1 MLHPQPVSLNCRQS
15 VHVVEGALGFWSS
28 SNTAPMMTPLDFETS
43 AENAQ
48 RWLAG
53 LRPKNTS
60 GGWSAGL
67 VASCCAAVAS
77 MASEL
82 IVRLQADIPVEW
94 QQQMTGPQDASQG
107 LKDM

>member
-15 VHVVEGALGFWSS
+15 VPVVEGALGFWSS

-60 GGWSAGL
+60 GGVERGAGGKL
-67 VASCCAAVAS
+67 LRCSGVSGKRADCAIA
-77 MASEL
+77 
-82 IVRLQADIPVEW
+82 
-94 QQQMTGPQDASQG
+94 G
-107 LKDM
+107 